1 MRRDPREEAERWWR
15 QAVRDLEDAKFV
27 FHGKRYNLACFLAQQ
42 AAEKALKAYLY
53 YMREEF
59 VPGNSVS
66 DLARQVSWISII
78 SPPGI
83 QMGSLGEFLM
93 RLLMSTMRREL
104 SVSAIGCVCCNRCG
118 WFRAP
123 VHIGTTGHLR
133 REVIN
138 LRAERKRP
146 Q

>member
-1 MRRDPREEAERWWR
+1 MG

-53 YMREEF
+53 YMGEEV

-66 DLARQVSWISII
+66 DLCKRTMKYDEEFKIREYARQVSWISII

-104 SVSAIGCVCCNRCG
+104 S
-118 WFRAP
+118 
-123 VHIGTTGHLR
+123 L
-133 REVIN
+133 
-138 LRAERKRP
+138 
-146 Q
+146 